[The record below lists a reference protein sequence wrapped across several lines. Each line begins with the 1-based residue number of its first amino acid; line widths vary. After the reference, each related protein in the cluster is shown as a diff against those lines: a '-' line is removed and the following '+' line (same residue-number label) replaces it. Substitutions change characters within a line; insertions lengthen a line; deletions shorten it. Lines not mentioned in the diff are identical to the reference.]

1 MAALSIDV
9 IVATYNR
16 ARFLRDLLESVVCA
30 PVPPDV
36 TITVTVVDNNSTDD
50 TAAVVGEVAR
60 YSTRPVRYIVET
72 APGKSAA
79 LNAGIRHTAGDIV
92 AFLDDD
98 EVVGPGWFESLVRVL
113 SDERIDFVSGRCLT
127 MWGAMHPPAWLPR
140 AYPAVIGGVD
150 GGPRLLA
157 FEREYDG
164 TLSGG
169 NSAIRRTVL
178 ARVGGFSTRLGP
190 RADGRLMSC
199 EDEEI
204 YLRLVDAGARGV
216 YATDLV
222 VHHHVHAERVTR
234 RYHRRWCFWR
244 GVSKAVV
251 HAGRPG
257 DLPHIAGVPRFL
269 YGAAVRALL
278 VMIRPPIDSV
288 AAAARFNAELALWD
302 LAGFLYGRYLY
313 RRGDA
318 REDRAGGEEAATES
332 ARCGVATAG

>member
-9 IVATYNR
+9 IVASYNR
-16 ARFLRDLLESVVCA
+16 ARFLRDLLDSVVCA
-30 PVPPDV
+30 PVPPDLTV
-36 TITVTVVDNNSTDD
+36 TVTVVDNNSTDD
-50 TAAVVGEVAR
+50 TAATVEEVAR
-60 YSTRPVRYIVET
+60 YSTRPVRYMVET

-79 LNAGIRHTAGDIV
+79 LNTGIRQTAGDIV

-98 EVVGPGWFESLVRVL
+98 EIIAPGWFECLARVL
-113 SDERIDFVSGRCLT
+113 ADERIDFVSGRCLT
-127 MWGAMHPPAWLPR
+127 MWGAIQPPAWLPR

-150 GGPRLLA
+150 GGPKRLA

-169 NSAIRRTVL
+169 NSAIRRSVL
-178 ARVGGFSTRLGP
+178 ARVGAFSTRLGP

-216 YATDLV
+216 YVPDLV

-251 HAGRPG
+251 HAGRPA
-257 DLPHIAGVPRFL
+257 DLPHVGGVPRFL
-269 YGAAVRALL
+269 YGAAARGLL
-278 VMIRPPIDSV
+278 MMIRPPVDSV
-288 AAAARFNAELALWD
+288 AASTRFNAELALWD
-302 LAGFLYGRYLY
+302 LSGFLYGRYLY
-313 RRGDA
+313 RRNDPPQ
-318 REDRAGGEEAATES
+318 DRIRGEEATTES
-332 ARCGVATAG
+332 ARCGVAAAG

>member
-1 MAALSIDV
+1 M
-9 IVATYNR
+9 
-16 ARFLRDLLESVVCA
+16 
-30 PVPPDV
+30 
-36 TITVTVVDNNSTDD
+36 
-50 TAAVVGEVAR
+50 
-60 YSTRPVRYIVET
+60 VET

-79 LNAGIRHTAGDIV
+79 LNTGIRQTAGDVV

-98 EVVGPGWFESLVRVL
+98 EVVAPGWFGSLARVL
-113 SDERIDFVSGRCLT
+113 ADERIDFVSGRCLT
-127 MWGAMHPPAWLPR
+127 MWGAIQPPAWLPR

-178 ARVGGFSTRLGP
+178 ARVGAFSTRLGP

-216 YATDLV
+216 YAPDLV
-222 VHHHVHAERVTR
+222 VHHHLHAERVTR

-257 DLPHIAGVPRFL
+257 DLPHVAGVPRFL
-269 YGAAVRALL
+269 YGAAARALL
-278 VMIRPPIDSV
+278 VMIWPPIDSV
-288 AAAARFNAELALWD
+288 AAARFNAELALWD

-318 REDRAGGEEAATES
+318 PEDRIGGKEAATES
-332 ARCGVATAG
+332 ARCGVAAAG

>member
-1 MAALSIDV
+1 MPDALISIVIPCRNEAANLPLLIDEIEAAMAGRDFELI
-9 IVATYNR
+9 IVN
-16 ARFLRDLLESVVCA
+16 DG
-30 PVPPDV
+30 
-36 TITVTVVDNNSTDD
+36 STDD
-50 TAAVVGEVAR
+50 TAATVEEVAR
-60 YSTRPVRYIVET
+60 YSTRPVRYMVET

-79 LNAGIRHTAGDIV
+79 LNTGIRQTAGDIV
-92 AFLDDD
+92 AFVDDD
-98 EVVGPGWFESLVRVL
+98 EVVAPGWFECLARVL
-113 SDERIDFVSGRCLT
+113 ADERIDFVSGRCLT
-127 MWGAMHPPAWLPR
+127 TWGAIQPPAWLPR

-216 YATDLV
+216 YVPDLV

-257 DLPHIAGVPRFL
+257 DLPHLGGVPRFL
-269 YGAAVRALL
+269 YGAAVRSLL

-288 AAAARFNAELALWD
+288 AAARFNAELALWD

-313 RRGDA
+313 RRGD
-318 REDRAGGEEAATES
+318 RPEDRIRGEGAATES
-332 ARCGVATAG
+332 ARCGVAAAG